1 MENNG
6 SVVVYRRLIKPFVK
20 KHEKTID
27 SAFKTTQQLAGEVA
41 SKGIIVY
48 ILFSTTDILVELE
61 SSTVHSCY
69 WIYYQFS
76 DFRV

>member
-1 MENNG
+1 MWCMLPMENNG

-48 ILFSTTDILVELE
+48 ILFSTTDIILVELD
-61 SSTVHSCY
+61 
-69 WIYYQFS
+69 FS
-76 DFRV
+76 